1 MSADL
6 LLHEREPLD
15 QLLAEPMHTRGG
27 AGGAREL
34 AHGEGRR
41 AVGGAE
47 VVGHL
52 GGDTVPG

>member
-1 MSADL
+1 
-6 LLHEREPLD
+6 
-15 QLLAEPMHTRGG
+15 MHPRGG

-34 AHGEGRR
+34 ADGEGRR

-52 GGDTVPG
+52 GGDAVLLHELHVE